1 VRDPDENYERS
12 LKMGHLYTS
21 REKYAPEQLEEM
33 RKKYTPPE
41 LVCCAGSREIRDREV
56 VFVGI
61 GISDLAGAVAKLVH
75 TPNVILVAEAGYIGF
90 PSVAVLISPADNAA
104 GTLAMCHQSLPEVFI
119 DQQSGFIDVAYLGFA
134 QMDKYGNV
142 NVSYITG
149 KQLKMNGSGGGGDI
163 ASSAGRVVYTAEFNP
178 RQWVK
183 KIDYMTELGFLDG
196 SRDARKKANL
206 VGGGPSAVATD
217 RGVFRFDSETHEL
230 YLAEVFPWQDERDIE
245 EVRRSFPWDLK
256 MAGELK
262 IIAPPTER
270 ELWALRL
277 MDSTSNYI
285 LASVI
290 DRPIGKI
297 ILGGKLN
304 LEGYD
309 EYLGMQEKAFREI
322 LDFVS

>member
-1 VRDPDENYERS
+1 M
-12 LKMGHLYTS
+12 KMAHLYTT
-21 REKYAPEQLEEM
+21 RDKYTSEQLEIM
-33 RKKYTPPE
+33 KSKYTPPE
-41 LVCCAGSREIRDREV
+41 LVCCAGSREIIDREV

-104 GTLAMCHQSLPEVFI
+104 GTMAMCHQSLPEVFI

-142 NVSYITG
+142 NVSYVTG
-149 KQLKMNGSGGGGDI
+149 KELKMNGSGGGGDI

-183 KIDYMTELGFLDG
+183 KVDYMTELGFLDG
-196 SRDARKKANL
+196 SRDARKRANL
-206 VGGGPSAVATD
+206 VGGGPSAVATN
-217 RGVFRFDSETHEL
+217 RGVFRFDPETYEL
-230 YLAEVFPWQDERDIE
+230 YLAEVFPWQDEKDIE
-245 EVRRSFPWDLK
+245 EVRKSFPWDLK
-256 MAGELK
+256 LAKELK
-262 IIAPPTER
+262 IMEPPTER

-277 MDSTSNYI
+277 MDATSNYI
-285 LASVI
+285 LANVM
-290 DRPIGKI
+290 DRPIGKF
-297 ILGGKLN
+297 ILAGKLD

-322 LDFVS
+322 LESVS